1 MSAYFLK
8 SFYLLLLLSLLTSGI
23 SVTLKNSSESGE
35 AKCIERERQA
45 LLSFKKS
52 LIDDFGM
59 LSTWTNN
66 TDCCKWKRIQCN
78 SHTAHVQL
86 LDLHGNHSYTPFL
99 RGAIN
104 ITSLIHLQYI
114 EHLDLSNNL
123 FFGIGIPDFMGLA
136 NLRYL
141 GLSNSDFA
149 GRIPSK
155 IGNLSQLRYLNL
167 RDNYLW
173 GQIPIQIGN
182 LKLLQYLD
190 LGGFF
195 LSGKIP
201 SQIGNL
207 SKLLYL
213 SLGCNYGRN
222 MGHNVSNSLS
232 GAIPFHIGNLPFLR
246 TLRLG
251 GNFDIKAKDA
261 QWLSSLHSLTVLEL
275 TSLHNLGS
283 SRQWLQTIS
292 KILQNLTELR
302 LVECN
307 LLDNDIQSLFQS
319 HSSNNSLSLTL
330 LDFSSNMLTS
340 SSLQLLFNFSLN
352 LQELYLPHN
361 YISLSPLCLN
371 FPSLTILDLSY
382 GDLASSTVLGNF
394 NISSKLQELHLQSNG
409 LIDSSFLISSTSI
422 RNSLSSLLHIDL
434 SNNLLRSYP
443 IFHWL
448 SNFTTNLR
456 TLHLDFNFLEG
467 SLPDEF
473 GKSMNSLEY
482 LFLSNNKLQGNVPS
496 FFGNMCQLQVLDLSY
511 NKLNGEFPNF
521 IQNSSWCSRPIF
533 RDLELSYNQ
542 ITGKIP
548 ERITL
553 LSELETLLLDGNSLE
568 GDVTESHLSNF
579 SKLYLLSLS
588 YNSLSLKFDSSWI
601 PPFRLTYLALASC
614 KLGKAFPNW
623 LQTQS
628 SLIYLDISDSGISD
642 SVPEWF
648 WNKLQTIYV
657 LNMAQNNIIGSI
669 PDMQL
674 KLPSRPS
681 INLNSNKFEGK
692 VPLFF
697 LQASELLL
705 SSNNFS
711 DLFSFLCGNVTA
723 ANLATLDLSDNQI
736 KGQLPDCWKSVDRLL
751 FLDLSNNELTGK
763 VPISMGNLV
772 TLEALVLR
780 NNSLMG
786 ELPSSLKNCNKLIM
800 LDVSENMLSG
810 PIPSWVG
817 ESMQQLIILIMRG
830 NHFSGNLTLPLC
842 YLKRIQLFDLSI
854 NNLSGGIPTCLN
866 NFTALSASNINKTET
881 ENRVHWYNNTYYEI
895 YSISGYSYY
904 TLHITWMWKGAGR
917 NFANPELTLCSIDL
931 SCNNLTGKMPR
942 EITYMLGLVSLN
954 LSRNNLSG
962 EILSDIGNLSL
973 LESLDLSRNQF
984 CGRIPSSLS
993 QMNFLQN
1000 LDLSH
1005 NSLSGRIP
1013 LGRHMDT
1020 FDASCFEGNI
1030 DLCGEQLN
1038 MSCAGYQTSVK
1049 SQEATVHGEDFVFY
1063 EALYMSSG
1071 IGYFTGFWGLLGPLL
1086 LSQPWRIAYLRFL
1099 NRLIDYLFLMVEV
1112 NIAKFQN

>member
-1 MSAYFLK
+1 MSCYFLK
-8 SFYLLLLLSLLTSGI
+8 TFYIVLLSLLGSG
-23 SVTLKNSSESGE
+23 STVTLKNSSENGE
-35 AKCIERERQA
+35 AKCIEKERQA
-45 LLSFKKS
+45 LLSFKEG

-59 LSTWTNN
+59 LSTWTND
-66 TDCCKWKRIQCN
+66 TDCCIWKRIQCN

-86 LDLHGNHSYTPFL
+86 LHLHGNYSYTPFL

-104 ITSLIHLQYI
+104 VTSLIHLQYL
-114 EHLDLSNNL
+114 EHLDLSYNL
-123 FFGIGIPDFMGLA
+123 FFGIYIPDFMGLA

-149 GRIPSK
+149 GRIPPK
-155 IGNLSQLRYLNL
+155 LGDLSQLRYLNL

-173 GQIPIQIGN
+173 GEIPIQIGN

-207 SKLLYL
+207 SKLQYL
-213 SLGCNYGRN
+213 NLGCNYGRN

-232 GAIPFHIGNLPFLR
+232 GAIPFHIGNLPLLH

-251 GNFDIKAKDA
+251 GNFDVKAKDA

-319 HSSNNSLSLTL
+319 HSSNNSLSLAL
-330 LDFSSNMLTS
+330 LDLSSNMLTS

-361 YISLSPLCLN
+361 YISLSPSLCLN

-434 SNNLLRSYP
+434 SNNMLRSYS

-482 LFLSNNKLQGNVPS
+482 LFLSNNKLQGKVPS
-496 FFGNMCQLQVLDLSY
+496 FFGNVCRLQVLDLSY
-511 NKLNGEFPNF
+511 NKLNGEFPSF

-533 RDLELSYNQ
+533 RELELSYNK

-548 ERITL
+548 ESIRL
-553 LSELETLLLDGNSLE
+553 LSELEMLSLDGNSLE
-568 GDVTESHLSNF
+568 GDVTESHLSSF
-579 SKLYLLSLS
+579 SKLYILSLS
-588 YNSLSLKFDSSWI
+588 YNSLSLKFVSSWI

-614 KLGKAFPNW
+614 KLGKPFPNW

-657 LNMAQNNIIGSI
+657 LNMAHNNLIGSI

-705 SSNNFS
+705 SSNKFS

-736 KGQLPDCWKSVDRLL
+736 KGQLPDCWRCVGRLL
-751 FLDLSNNELTGK
+751 F
-763 VPISMGNLV
+763 
-772 TLEALVLR
+772 
-780 NNSLMG
+780 
-786 ELPSSLKNCNKLIM
+786 
-800 LDVSENMLSG
+800 
-810 PIPSWVG
+810 
-817 ESMQQLIILIMRG
+817 
-830 NHFSGNLTLPLC
+830 
-842 YLKRIQLFDLSI
+842 
-854 NNLSGGIPTCLN
+854 
-866 NFTALSASNINKTET
+866 
-881 ENRVHWYNNTYYEI
+881 
-895 YSISGYSYY
+895 
-904 TLHITWMWKGAGR
+904 
-917 NFANPELTLCSIDL
+917 
-931 SCNNLTGKMPR
+931 
-942 EITYMLGLVSLN
+942 
-954 LSRNNLSG
+954 
-962 EILSDIGNLSL
+962 
-973 LESLDLSRNQF
+973 
-984 CGRIPSSLS
+984 
-993 QMNFLQN
+993 
-1000 LDLSH
+1000 
-1005 NSLSGRIP
+1005 
-1013 LGRHMDT
+1013 
-1020 FDASCFEGNI
+1020 
-1030 DLCGEQLN
+1030 
-1038 MSCAGYQTSVK
+1038 
-1049 SQEATVHGEDFVFY
+1049 
-1063 EALYMSSG
+1063 
-1071 IGYFTGFWGLLGPLL
+1071 
-1086 LSQPWRIAYLRFL
+1086 
-1099 NRLIDYLFLMVEV
+1099 
-1112 NIAKFQN
+1112 